1 MRNDLNID
9 QSLSLIHETETAIM
23 LLDEGIRV
31 ISEWDGGQ
39 DHRIRGLFSTS
50 QGFERL
56 LKLTMTLILTG
67 EGKPPS
73 SKDLK
78 REYGHHLL
86 QLLDDILNK
95 AKDDA
100 EFAKTQRLLYDIP
113 TIGMTKT
120 EIRNRPPFQDD
131 IAFCRSDRV
140 LREMFDIFG
149 EFGTG
154 GRYHN
159 FDVLLDK
166 RSRAGDP
173 MERWEALEMAI
184 FDEEPRWLKMMVSDT
199 AQFSRRWYP
208 YLASRQVE
216 TLQRAARFL
225 VRLWTLGPAQQHG
238 KRLSGLV
245 SRFLSITDDK
255 LSSVPSLRSAGP
267 GWLANL
273 VRGGRPSSRRPRCL
287 LR

>member
-1 MRNDLNID
+1 MPLRPSLAATSSHPPRQPELPRFRPAQPLGAAELLWRDRRWTGSQDSQFGYDAGVRNDLNID

-140 LREMFDIFG
+140 LERAQIGD
-149 EFGTG
+149 
-154 GRYHN
+154 RPPVV
-159 FDVLLDK
+159 VL
-166 RSRAGDP
+166 SR
-173 MERWEALEMAI
+173 L
-184 FDEEPRWLKMMVSDT
+184 
-199 AQFSRRWYP
+199 
-208 YLASRQVE
+208 
-216 TLQRAARFL
+216 
-225 VRLWTLGPAQQHG
+225 
-238 KRLSGLV
+238 
-245 SRFLSITDDK
+245 
-255 LSSVPSLRSAGP
+255 
-267 GWLANL
+267 
-273 VRGGRPSSRRPRCL
+273 
-287 LR
+287 